1 MKNIDFSKFADKFI
15 DDAHNLLN
23 ELESKLLELE
33 QSPED
38 QGMIESV
45 FRAMHTLKG
54 HRSNLLMKTGTKNT
68 AGLIMYAIKNK
79 IIVC

>member
-23 ELESKLLELE
+23 ELESKLMELE

-38 QGMIESV
+38 QEMIESGSGQC
-45 FRAMHTLKG
+45 TP
-54 HRSNLLMKTGTKNT
+54 
-68 AGLIMYAIKNK
+68 
-79 IIVC
+79 